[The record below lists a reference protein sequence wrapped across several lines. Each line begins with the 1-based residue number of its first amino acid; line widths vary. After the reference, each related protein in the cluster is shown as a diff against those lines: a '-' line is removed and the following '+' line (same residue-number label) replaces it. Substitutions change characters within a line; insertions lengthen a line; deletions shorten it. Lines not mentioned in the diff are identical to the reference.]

1 MKTYEFSLI
10 HRMASK
16 AAQNVKVQ
24 IEGETVQKVSE
35 QAVLW
40 LGQNLRS
47 KIQYQWELPGDAMV
61 IAAIGKTAESAD
73 RTSVVSN
80 MIAGLIISVR
90 EVVAKPATGR
100 VKKAAAV
107 AAVA

>member
-1 MKTYEFSLI
+1 MKTYEFSLV

-16 AAQNVKVQ
+16 ADKNVKAQ
-24 IEGETVQKVSE
+24 IEGESLQSVCE

-47 KIQYQWELPGDAMV
+47 KIQYQWELPSGPTVLAAMN
-61 IAAIGKTAESAD
+61 KTADSAD
-73 RTSVVSN
+73 RSSVVSN
-80 MIAGLIISVR
+80 MISGLIISVR
-90 EVVAKPATGR
+90 EVVAKPTTAKT
-100 VKKAAAV
+100 KKAAAV

>member
-1 MKTYEFSLI
+1 MKTYEFSLV

-16 AAQNVKVQ
+16 AGQNVKVQ

-47 KIQYQWELPGDAMV
+47 KIQYQWELPSDATV
-61 IAAIGKTAESAD
+61 IAAIGKTVDSVD

-80 MIAGLIISVR
+80 MIAGLVISVR
-90 EVVAKPATGR
+90 EVVAKPTTAKT
-100 VKKAAAV
+100 KKAAAV